1 MDTGG
6 VAMSWVRF
14 TADYDWK
21 PTPATTVAYKA
32 GMTQFV
38 TRACATLAVAA
49 SKAVR
54 VNKKAEGSDADEE

>member
-1 MDTGG
+1 MPWI
-6 VAMSWVRF
+6 SF

-21 PTPATTVAYKA
+21 PTPAVTIAYKA

-49 SKAVR
+49 GKAVR
-54 VNKKAEGSDADEE
+54 KSGDAEKATDANEE